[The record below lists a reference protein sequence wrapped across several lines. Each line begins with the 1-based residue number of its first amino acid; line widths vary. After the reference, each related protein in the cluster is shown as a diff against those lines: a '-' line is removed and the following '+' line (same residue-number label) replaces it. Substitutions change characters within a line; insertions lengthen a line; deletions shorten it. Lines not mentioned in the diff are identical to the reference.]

1 MRSTEKQDNSLN
13 IALHRV
19 MFDQAVSSW
28 ALGILSGFVCTA
40 FLYGSLPDKPLLAW
54 CFGMVLV
61 AMLRLPLILRAATA
75 ADTDLPVK
83 RYTAMVGLSGVS
95 WSSLALF
102 WSPTLDQSAQ
112 LIILLLPMVLSIG
125 VIVSFGAWLW
135 TYRTF
140 VLSLQLPT
148 LLILSLQGDSTVLRL
163 VAPLLV
169 FTAISLVLAY
179 RFHLYVRETLAL
191 RMSNQNLV
199 RDLSEQNTSLET
211 AKNDAEAALRTKD
224 EFLARM
230 SHELRTPMNG
240 VLGMSRLLHKTNLD
254 EVQKSHVS
262 TLQQAG
268 EDMLSL
274 VSDLL
279 DASSL
284 ASGSTKL
291 ENEACDIR
299 EILEHLF
306 IQYSKTVS
314 TRPINIRLDIGDD
327 IPQLI
332 IADPQRLSQ
341 LVSKLLDNAVKF
353 TEKGE
358 IIIGASIHTAIA
370 SSIVEKNKPEFIL
383 SIKDTGKGIDTA
395 DLEHVRELFHQVEG
409 SSSRRYGGSGLGLNL
424 VQTLADLMG
433 GRLQLFSEVGVG
445 TEARVV
451 LPLVEAESSRPSM
464 TNQFSN
470 GLCYSGSVVEGSRTT
485 EVGPQVLV
493 AEDNLINQLVIEN
506 VLDDLG
512 CAVTLVE
519 NGQEALEALADRSF
533 DMVFMDCQMPELDGY
548 EATREARKN
557 GLTIP
562 IVAVTAN
569 TLAGDR
575 TKCLNAGM
583 DDYVTKPLTDSML
596 EIMLA
601 KWIGM
606 PRSELAC

>member
-1 MRSTEKQDNSLN
+1 
-13 IALHRV
+13 
-19 MFDQAVSSW
+19 MF
-28 ALGILSGFVCTA
+28 
-40 FLYGSLPDKPLLAW
+40 
-54 CFGMVLV
+54 LV
-61 AMLRLPLILRAATA
+61 ALLRLPLILRASTA
-75 ADTDLPVK
+75 ADTELPVK
-83 RYTAMVGLSGVS
+83 RYTAMVGLSGAS
-95 WSSLALF
+95 WSSLTLF

-140 VLSLQLPT
+140 VLSLQIP
-148 LLILSLQGDSTVLRL
+148 
-163 VAPLLV
+163 A
-169 FTAISLVLAY
+169 AY
-179 RFHLYVRETLAL
+179 RFHLYVRETLSL

-199 RDLSEQNTSLET
+199 SDLSSQNSSLES
-211 AKNDAEAALRTKD
+211 AKNEAEAALRTKD

-240 VLGMSRLLHKTNLD
+240 VLGMSRLLHKTHLD
-254 EVQKSHVS
+254 EDQKSHVS
-262 TLQQAG
+262 TLQKAG

-284 ASGSTKL
+284 ASGSTEL
-291 ENEACDIR
+291 ENESCDIR
-299 EILEHLF
+299 ENLEHLY
-306 IQYSKTVS
+306 IQYSRAVS
-314 TRPINIRLDIGDD
+314 TRPINLRLDIDED
-327 IPQLI
+327 IPELI
-332 IADPQRLSQ
+332 LADPQRLSQ
-341 LVSKLLDNAVKF
+341 LVSKLIDNAVKF

-358 IIIGASIHTAIA
+358 ITIGVSRHTARA
-370 SSIVEKNKPEFIL
+370 SGLEEHDKSELIL
-383 SIKDTGKGIDTA
+383 SIKDTGKGIDAA

-409 SSSRRYGGSGLGLNL
+409 SSTRRYGGSGLGLNL
-424 VQTLADLMG
+424 VQALADLMG
-433 GRLQLFSEVGVG
+433 GNLQLFSEVGVG

-451 LPLVEAESSRPSM
+451 LPLLEVEPSSQTMAMQSPGIQVQVPSP
-464 TNQFSN
+464 
-470 GLCYSGSVVEGSRTT
+470 L
-485 EVGPQVLV
+485 VLV

-512 CAVTLVE
+512 CTVTMVE
-519 NGQEALEALADRSF
+519 NGQEALDALADRSF

-548 EATREARKN
+548 EATREARKK
-557 GLTIP
+557 GLTLP